1 MHFNFFLEML
11 EHAFVSPI
19 SILLFRCVHLSSPTF
34 NVRHSTRCLMTANSY
49 LIIVI
54 PSGEA
59 LCYGLSDLRR
69 SAFSNCCFVKLKDS
83 ITTIRPHDTQF
94 LYFSVF
100 HISLRAIVSFVVM
113 LWMLILIILCWL
125 LIFQWVNLLQTR
137 VIMLLC
143 V

>member
-1 MHFNFFLEML
+1 MHLF
-11 EHAFVSPI
+11 
-19 SILLFRCVHLSSPTF
+19 LLFPSCCFVVFIFRLQLLMFGTLLDAWWWPIHISSSWFT
-34 NVRHSTRCLMTANSY
+34 
-49 LIIVI
+49 
-54 PSGEA
+54 SGEA
-59 LCYGLSDLRR
+59 LCYGLFDLRR
-69 SAFSNCCFVKLKDS
+69 SVFSNCCFVKLKDS

-113 LWMLILIILCWL
+113 LWMLMLIILCWL